1 MASGLPTSGG
11 LNPWAPAFVPSPRPA
26 RDEDRVA
33 VRAPERRS
41 WVDPPGH
48 GSPLRQGLPAWLS
61 GGGAWL
67 AAGGAEA
74 LGSTGPEAPGARWL
88 WDDVQRTKE
97 EGRPRPVGRAVGVG
111 EGGRK
116 ERWKA
121 EGDGEERGRGAPG
134 HERREGRRRRTSR
147 PPGHQPSGASQTK
160 AAAAQRPGRRATAG
174 AMTAAGSSTTAC
186 GSDACEEAVHG
197 PKERAPDALGTADEA
212 PPEKV
217 GEAEQG
223 RGPGGPGRRSLFR
236 GKGRA
241 KESEAWRSS
250 RPGNVR
256 IDSWDRAPPGGPLF
270 RSYEAAHTGCEPP
283 ATGWLGRATARKKAP
298 PGKEGEGRG
307 RQWPYTSPGSAADV
321 ERVLFAIAAK
331 AERAPCFYCVERDRW
346 RWRDDGG
353 APVKPDGCAC
363 TFPEEREWAARLPPS
378 RGVRARWSR
387 SGPRAPSFAMCEE
400 CESVLGARHVAEH
413 PYLAA
418 GGAEMFKGHG
428 GYGWSANEK
437 YCLEHW
443 RRWLHW
449 ALAGGKRGS
458 RGEEDC
464 EGWVEWAEAVIR
476 APRRSRAPGARAESA
491 PPVAEASGR
500 SSPSSGGRL
509 SRRAPSVD
517 VGGVGSGAPLLKCLP
532 APGIQSQGARGSEG
546 EPASRSHPARANQVE
561 TVRQDQS
568 GRASQSK
575 PTEQMQP
582 VRGSQA
588 KCASR
593 SGGHRLGDASSP
605 AEAD

>member
-88 WDDVQRTKE
+88 WDDVQRTKG

-223 RGPGGPGRRSLFR
+223 RGPGVQGEGVCSAGRGARRRMRR
-236 GKGRA
+236 GDHR
-241 KESEAWRSS
+241 
-250 RPGNVR
+250 
-256 IDSWDRAPPGGPLF
+256 
-270 RSYEAAHTGCEPP
+270 
-283 ATGWLGRATARKKAP
+283 GRATCASIRGTVP
-298 PGKEGEGRG
+298 RREGRCLG
-307 RQWPYTSPGSAADV
+307 RTKRHTQGASHRRRGGWG
-321 ERVLFAIAAK
+321 ER
-331 AERAPCFYCVERDRW
+331 R
-346 RWRDDGG
+346 
-353 APVKPDGCAC
+353 
-363 TFPEEREWAARLPPS
+363 
-378 RGVRARWSR
+378 RAR
-387 SGPRAPSFAMCEE
+387 
-400 CESVLGARHVAEH
+400 
-413 PYLAA
+413 
-418 GGAEMFKGHG
+418 
-428 GYGWSANEK
+428 
-437 YCLEHW
+437 
-443 RRWLHW
+443 RRRQ
-449 ALAGGKRGS
+449 GKRG
-458 RGEEDC
+458 RDG
-464 EGWVEWAEAVIR
+464 G
-476 APRRSRAPGARAESA
+476 G
-491 PPVAEASGR
+491 SGR
-500 SSPSSGGRL
+500 TPHRDLLPTSRESCSRSPRKRNARRASTAWSAIDGDGATTGGR
-509 SRRAPSVD
+509 R
-517 VGGVGSGAPLLKCLP
+517 
-532 APGIQSQGARGSEG
+532 
-546 EPASRSHPARANQVE
+546 
-561 TVRQDQS
+561 
-568 GRASQSK
+568 
-575 PTEQMQP
+575 
-582 VRGSQA
+582 
-588 KCASR
+588 
-593 SGGHRLGDASSP
+593 
-605 AEAD
+605 